1 MSLDAP
7 HLAGNVDAAGLT
19 IGIIVSRFNGDITE
33 ALLSGAVAALKE
45 HGSSDEHITIVH
57 VPGAFEIGTIAA
69 NMAHSGRFDAIICL
83 GCVIRGDT
91 AHFDYVCQGAMDAIG
106 HVAQRGDVGVGNGVL
121 TLDTHAQALERVGGA
136 HGHKGEE
143 AALTAVEVV
152 RQLQR
157 LDAMVGDHTTDQ
169 MLEV

>member
-7 HLAGNVDAAGLT
+7 HLAGNVDATGLT
-19 IGIIVSRFNGDITE
+19 VGIVVSRFNNDITE
-33 ALLSGAVAALKE
+33 ALLAGAVSALKE
-45 HGSSDEHITIVH
+45 HGCSDSDMTIVH
-57 VPGAFEIGTIAA
+57 VPGAFELGTIAVK
-69 NMAHSGRFDAIICL
+69 MADTGRFDAVVCL

-106 HVAQRGDVGVGNGVL
+106 KVAQRGDVGVGNGVL
-121 TLDTHAQALERVGGA
+121 TVDTYAQALERVGGA

-152 RQLQR
+152 RQLQ
-157 LDAMVGDHTTDQ
+157 A
-169 MLEV
+169 LEQAQEI

>member
-7 HLAGNVDAAGLT
+7 HLAGNVDATGLN
-19 IGIIVSRFNGDITE
+19 IGIVVSRFNHEITE
-33 ALLSGAVAALKE
+33 ALLSGAVSALLE
-45 HGSSDEHITIVH
+45 HGSSEESMTIMH

-69 NMAHSGRFDAIICL
+69 KMANSGRFDAIICL

-106 HVAQRGDVGVGNGVL
+106 KVAQRGDVGVGNGVL
-121 TLDTHAQALERVGGA
+121 TVDSNEQAYERIGGA

-152 RQLQR
+152 RQLQ
-157 LDAMVGDHTTDQ
+157 A
-169 MLEV
+169 LEV

>member
-7 HLAGNVDAAGLT
+7 HLAGNVDATGLSV
-19 IGIIVSRFNGDITE
+19 GIVVSRFNNDITE
-33 ALLSGAVAALKE
+33 ALLAGAVSALKE
-45 HGSSDEHITIVH
+45 HGCADSDMTIVH
-57 VPGAFEIGTIAA
+57 VPGAFEIGTIAVK
-69 NMAHSGRFDAIICL
+69 MADTGRFDAVVCL

-106 HVAQRGDVGVGNGVL
+106 KVAQRGDVGVGNGVL
-121 TLDTHAQALERVGGA
+121 TVETHAQALDRVGGA

-152 RQLQR
+152 RQLQ
-157 LDAMVGDHTTDQ
+157 A
-169 MLEV
+169 LEQAQEI

>member
-7 HLAGNVDAAGLT
+7 HLAGNVDAAGLRV
-19 IGIIVSRFNGDITE
+19 GIVVSRFNADITE
-33 ALLSGAVAALKE
+33 SLLAGAVSALKE
-45 HGSSDEHITIVH
+45 HGSTDADMMIVH

-69 NMAHSGRFDAIICL
+69 KMANTGRFDAVVCL

-121 TLDTHAQALERVGGA
+121 TVDSHAQALARVGGA

-152 RQLQR
+152 RQLQKIEQV
-157 LDAMVGDHTTDQ
+157 MET
-169 MLEV
+169 

>member
-7 HLAGNVDAAGLT
+7 HLAGNVDASGLRV
-19 IGIIVSRFNGDITE
+19 GIIASRFNADITE
-33 ALLSGAVAALKE
+33 ALLLGALSALKE
-45 HGSSDEHITIVH
+45 HGSHDEDLTVVH

-69 NMAHSGRFDAIICL
+69 KMANSGRFAAIVCL

-106 HVAQRGDVGVGNGVL
+106 IIAQRGDVGVGNGVL
-121 TLDTHAQALERVGGA
+121 TVDTLEQARERIGGA

-143 AALTAVEVV
+143 AALTAIEVA
-152 RQLQR
+152 RQLQ
-157 LDAMVGDHTTDQ
+157 A
-169 MLEV
+169 LEV

>member
-7 HLAGNVDAAGLT
+7 HLAGNVDATALKV
-19 IGIIVSRFNGDITE
+19 GIIVSRFNNDITE
-33 ALLSGAVAALKE
+33 ALLAGAVSALKE
-45 HGSSDEHITIVH
+45 HGSRDEDLTIVH

-69 NMAHSGRFDAIICL
+69 KMASTGRFDAVVCL

-106 HVAQRGDVGVGNGVL
+106 VVAQRGDIGVGNGVL

-143 AALTAVEVV
+143 AALTAIEVV
-152 RQLQR
+152 RQLEAIDR
-157 LDAMVGDHTTDQ
+157 AV
-169 MLEV
+169 EV

>member
-7 HLAGNVDAAGLT
+7 HLAGNVDARGLKV
-19 IGIIVSRFNGDITE
+19 GIIVSRFNNDITE
-33 ALLSGAVAALKE
+33 ALLSGAVSALLE
-45 HGSSDEHITIVH
+45 HGGCEEDMTIVH

-69 NMAHSGRFDAIICL
+69 KMANSGRFDAIVCL

-106 HVAQRGDVGVGNGVL
+106 KIAQRGDVGVGNGVL
-121 TLDTHAQALERVGGA
+121 TVDSNEQAFERIGGA

-152 RQLQR
+152 RQLQA
-157 LDAMVGDHTTDQ
+157 LDQGEGA
-169 MLEV
+169 

>member
-7 HLAGNVDAAGLT
+7 HLAGNVDASGLHV
-19 IGIIVSRFNGDITE
+19 GIIVSRFNGDITE
-33 ALLSGAVAALKE
+33 ALLTGAVSALKE
-45 HGSSDEHITIVH
+45 HGSSDDDLVIVH

-69 NMAHSGRFDAIICL
+69 KMANTGRFDAIVCL

-106 HVAQRGDVGVGNGVL
+106 KIAQRGDVGVGNGVL
-121 TLDTHAQALERVGGA
+121 TLDSHMQALERVGGA

-143 AALTAVEVV
+143 AALTAVEVAG
-152 RQLQR
+152 QLR
-157 LDAMVGDHTTDQ
+157 ALDQTQAQ
-169 MLEV
+169 ALED

>member
-7 HLAGNVDAAGLT
+7 HLAGNVDATGLT
-19 IGIIVSRFNGDITE
+19 VGIVVSRFNVDITE
-33 ALLSGAVAALKE
+33 ALLSGAVSALKE
-45 HGSSDEHITIVH
+45 HGCSDADITTVH
-57 VPGAFEIGTIAA
+57 VPGAFEIGTIATK
-69 NMAHSGRFDAIICL
+69 MADTGRFDAVVCL

-106 HVAQRGDVGVGNGVL
+106 KVAQRGDIGVGNGVL
-121 TLDTHAQALERVGGA
+121 TVDTHEQALERVGGA

-152 RQLQR
+152 RQLQ
-157 LDAMVGDHTTDQ
+157 A
-169 MLEV
+169 LEA

>member
-7 HLAGNVDAAGLT
+7 HLAGNVDATGLSV
-19 IGIIVSRFNGDITE
+19 GIVVSRFNQDITE
-33 ALLSGAVAALKE
+33 ALLTGAVTALKE
-45 HGSSDEHITIVH
+45 HGSRDEDITVMH

-69 NMAHSGRFDAIICL
+69 RMAQTGRFQAIVCL

-106 HVAQRGDVGVGNGVL
+106 KIAQRGDVGVGNGVL
-121 TLDTHAQALERVGGA
+121 TVDTHEQALQRVGGS
-136 HGHKGEE
+136 HGHKGAE

-152 RQLQR
+152 RQLQ
-157 LDAMVGDHTTDQ
+157 A
-169 MLEV
+169 LEV

>member
-7 HLAGNVDAAGLT
+7 HLVGNVDASGLK
-19 IGIIVSRFNGDITE
+19 IGIVASRFNADITE
-33 ALLSGAVAALKE
+33 ALLVGAVSALKE
-45 HGSSDEHITIVH
+45 HGCAESDIMISH
-57 VPGAFEIGTIAA
+57 VPGAFEIGTIATKMA
-69 NMAHSGRFDAIICL
+69 NSSHFDAVVCL

-106 HVAQRGDVGVGNGVL
+106 KVAQRGDIGVGNGVL
-121 TLDTHAQALERVGGA
+121 TVDTHEQALERVGGA

-152 RQLQR
+152 RQLQLIER
-157 LDAMVGDHTTDQ
+157 IAIDQ
-169 MLEV
+169 ALEA

>member
-7 HLAGNVDAAGLT
+7 HLAGNVDATGLT
-19 IGIIVSRFNGDITE
+19 VGIIVSRFNNDITE
-33 ALLSGAVAALKE
+33 ALLAGAVGALKE
-45 HGSSDEHITIVH
+45 HGSTDADMTIVH

-69 NMAHSGRFDAIICL
+69 KMANTGRFDAIVCL

-106 HVAQRGDVGVGNGVL
+106 TIAQRGDVGVGNGVL
-121 TLDTHAQALERVGGA
+121 TVETHAQALERVGGA

-152 RQLQR
+152 RQLQ
-157 LDAMVGDHTTDQ
+157 A
-169 MLEV
+169 LEV

>member
-7 HLAGNVDAAGLT
+7 HLAGTVDATGLKV
-19 IGIIVSRFNGDITE
+19 GIIVSRFNANITE
-33 ALLSGAVAALKE
+33 ALLIGALSALKE
-45 HGSSDEHITIVH
+45 HGNSDEDLTVVH

-69 NMAHSGRFDAIICL
+69 KMANSGRFDAIVCL

-106 HVAQRGDVGVGNGVL
+106 KIAQRGDVGVGNGVL
-121 TLDTHAQALERVGGA
+121 TVDSVEQARERIGGA

-143 AALTAVEVV
+143 AALTAVEVA
-152 RQLQR
+152 RQLQV
-157 LDAMVGDHTTDQ
+157 LD
-169 MLEV
+169 L

>member
-7 HLAGNVDAAGLT
+7 HLAGNVDATGLT
-19 IGIIVSRFNGDITE
+19 VGIVVSRFNNDITE
-33 ALLSGAVAALKE
+33 ALLHGAVSALKE
-45 HGSSDEHITIVH
+45 HGSTDADLTIVH
-57 VPGAFEIGTIAA
+57 VPGAFEIGTIAVK
-69 NMAHSGRFDAIICL
+69 MADSGRFDAVVCL

-106 HVAQRGDVGVGNGVL
+106 KVAQRGDIGVGNGVL
-121 TLDTHAQALERVGGA
+121 TVETHAQALERVGGA

-152 RQLQR
+152 RQLQ
-157 LDAMVGDHTTDQ
+157 A
-169 MLEV
+169 LEQAQEI

>member
-7 HLAGNVDAAGLT
+7 HLAGNVSSAGLS
-19 IGIIVSRFNGDITE
+19 IGIVVSRFNGDITE
-33 ALLSGAVAALKE
+33 ALLVGALSALKE
-45 HGSSDEHITIVH
+45 HGSKDEDLTIVR

-69 NMAHSGRFDAIICL
+69 GMANSHRFDAIVCL

-106 HVAQRGDVGVGNGVL
+106 RIAQRGDVGVGNGVL
-121 TLDTHAQALERVGGA
+121 TVDTVEQARERVGGS

-143 AALTAVEVV
+143 AALTAVEVA
-152 RQLQR
+152 RQLE
-157 LDAMVGDHTTDQ
+157 LLAVMED
-169 MLEV
+169 